1 MSGSFGRRALRS
13 HLLDA
18 DDFVAQLLEGHCNVF
33 RLGVIRQVPD
43 NSFYRFV
50 SFGVECEEWET

>member
-1 MSGSFGRRALRS
+1 MAFRR

-33 RLGVIRQVPD
+33 KSGAIVQVPY

-50 SFGVECEEWET
+50 SFGVESEWETFLA